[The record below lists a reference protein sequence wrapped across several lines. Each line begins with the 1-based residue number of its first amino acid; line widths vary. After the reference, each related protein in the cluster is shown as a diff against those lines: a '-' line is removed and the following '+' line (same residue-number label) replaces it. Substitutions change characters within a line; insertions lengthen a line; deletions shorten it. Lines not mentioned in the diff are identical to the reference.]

1 MLVPLLLL
9 ALGATDPNV
18 RPVVSVLYFDNNT
31 NKSDYD
37 VLRKG
42 FADMMTTD
50 LVAWDGVT
58 VVERDRLEAVL
69 NELKLQQSKAFD
81 KATAVKVGKLIGAQ
95 YLVTGSLL
103 MQGDG
108 KLRIDARLISA
119 EGGKDITAASVTG
132 DKDKVFD
139 LEQDLVTKLT
149 GGIDA
154 KLRDATARKK
164 VRVPDLDALLLYSKA
179 IDLSDQGKLDEANA
193 AMQAVVS
200 KAPSFLMARE
210 RKQQLLK
217 KLEEYEKRRKDLTTD
232 AVLQLGKQAEA
243 ALAQEPQFDTLD
255 DKAQCAFMSMRIVK
269 ARYLMRVLKQHLSF
283 HDGNTRIALKG
294 KEAQALGVERAW
306 IENQRKLL
314 DEARRSKSHASC
326 HAALPADVAN
336 LLRDANMGSVEV
348 HDPFFDLVN
357 FVLEGYCFDSNDRFT
372 VAPAL
377 GDLDANEAKAAF
389 ALLDRRIVEN
399 EKDVRVVAQMTE
411 MKAQALLRLDR
422 DDDAVAALQKV
433 LDAFP
438 TSSEATRAEEEI
450 KRVLG
455 ASHDNSR
462 DKQERWAKALTT
474 CDDMDIRVGME
485 SLHRK
490 IARYGLKGL
499 DAQAAELEKACKVT
513 PKNRN
518 AFAYMY
524 KDLALEAGN
533 HEDCDG
539 FRAWF
544 KKYVEAD
551 GSISDMLG
559 YQKNWRPW
567 CELGD
572 VTKGVMWFHSKLDRD
587 WDIEFVQSLFS
598 VLSNDKKVLSL
609 NGTDARHES
618 IYLRLEAKQPDGFD
632 CKLARWNR
640 KDTGNLD
647 GQCEVTLTKLA
658 AERGEF
664 DEGTFA
670 AHFVEKSDGYPRKI
684 ELTEGQFRLRRQ

>member
-1 MLVPLLLL
+1 MLLPLLL
-9 ALGATDPNV
+9 ALGATDSNV

-42 FADMMTTD
+42 FADMMVTD

-103 MQGDG
+103 LQGD
-108 KLRIDARLISA
+108 KLRIDARMISA
-119 EGGKDITAASVTG
+119 EGGKDVTAASVTG

-179 IDLSDQGKLDEANA
+179 IDLSDQGKLDEASA

-217 KLEEYEKRRKDLTTD
+217 KLEEFEKRRKDLTTD
-232 AVLQLGKQAEA
+232 AVLQLGKRAEA
-243 ALAQEPQFDTLD
+243 ALAQEAQFDALD
-255 DKAQCAFMSMRIVK
+255 DKAQCTFLAMRIVK
-269 ARYLMRVLKQHLSF
+269 GRYLIRVLKQHLSF
-283 HDGNTRIALKG
+283 HAGNMRIALKG

-306 IENQRKLL
+306 LENQRKLL

-326 HAALPADVAN
+326 HGAVPADVAE
-336 LLRDANMGSVEV
+336 LLRDANMGEVEV
-348 HDPFFDLVN
+348 HDPFFDLVS
-357 FVLEGYCFDSNDRFT
+357 FVLEGYCYDSKDRFT
-372 VAPAL
+372 LAPAL
-377 GDLDANEAKAAF
+377 GDVDENEAKATF
-389 ALLDRRIVEN
+389 ALIDRRIVEN
-399 EKDVRVVAQMTE
+399 EKDVRTVAQMTE
-411 MKAQALLRLDR
+411 LKAQALLRLDR

-438 TSSEATRAEEEI
+438 TSSEATRAEDQI

-455 ASHDNSR
+455 ATHDNSR
-462 DKQERWAKALTT
+462 EKQERWAKALTT
-474 CDDMDIRVGME
+474 CEDMDIRVGME

-490 IARYGLKGL
+490 IARSGLKGL

-513 PKNRN
+513 PKNRS

-539 FRAWF
+539 FRSWF

-572 VTKGVMWFHSKLDRD
+572 VTKSVLWFDARLDEH
-587 WDIEFVQSLFS
+587 WTLEYSQHLSS
-598 VLSNDKKVLSL
+598 VLSHDKKVLSL
-609 NGTDARHES
+609 NASDETRRES
-618 IYLRLEAKQPDGFD
+618 LYFRLEAKEPEGFD
-632 CKLARWNR
+632 CKLARWQR
-640 KDTGNLD
+640 RDDGNLD
-647 GQCEVTLTKLA
+647 GTCEVKMTKLA
-658 AERGEF
+658 AEKGEF
-664 DEGTFA
+664 DEGTFS
-670 AHFVEKSDGYPRKI
+670 AHFVEKLDYPRKI
-684 ELTEGQFRLRRQ
+684 ELTEGRFRLRRQ